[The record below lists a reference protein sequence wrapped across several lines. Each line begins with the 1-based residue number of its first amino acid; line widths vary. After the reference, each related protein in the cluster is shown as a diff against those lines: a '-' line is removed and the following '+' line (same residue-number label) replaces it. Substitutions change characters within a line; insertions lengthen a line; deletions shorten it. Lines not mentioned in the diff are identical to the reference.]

1 MATNVN
7 AFTKEINPK
16 GAANNQ
22 IGDGVNQSSPTWVLT
37 FVRWQFVDTLRTPT
51 STPDLVRTP
60 LVVESDCVSVSTTMS
75 KGSLTPSM
83 QATLMMTDLNYET
96 DLHPGDFVFV
106 NMLNWEVD
114 ARRVA
119 NQARLNQPI
128 NGVDDGFKGFYKVQ
142 SVRKAYM
149 VDPGSG
155 TKTVVFKI
163 TGFAFTEFNN
173 TIYFNPNLV
182 NAKSLQNQALFI
194 SDVGAFWSANITRT
208 GKPPIQDV
216 IAFLIM
222 NFIGAG
228 ASKKSRK
235 VGGQT
240 ISPNV
245 HFLVPTLVGR
255 LLGVV
260 DPDIG
265 QTNNENKY
273 KTTQAA
279 KDIYNYL
286 FGIQQYATGSST
298 SMLNVGMNPSNI
310 KPQQEYPGFYYT
322 NIPCGGLSLLKPEFW
337 NQVKLWSIMG
347 QYTNAPLNEMYT
359 CFRVAPTVERVMP
372 TLVFRQIPFTNEDF
386 EVQTFGTQ
394 DNQARNI
401 QVTKFLSLP
410 RWKVSADLI
419 QELDIGRDEAA
430 RINFVQFYAKS
441 NFNDK
446 GVEISGETAKRNY
459 VFDNEDIKRNG
470 LRPYIAQNQF
480 DDSPDNLV
488 YAAPVWARIIGDALI
503 GGHLKMNGT
512 ITCVGITEPIAV
524 GDNLEFDN
532 VVYHIEQVSHTCA
545 IAPGSGVKSFRTTIS
560 LSSGIS
566 VTSSAKGTAYAEM
579 NYSTAAADRQ
589 NDFVNNQILPGIAES
604 QDITGRPT
612 DLDKPQPV
620 NSPFPQPFVNAQN
633 KNKRK

>member
-1 MATNVN
+1 MSNVN
-7 AFTKEINPK
+7 AFTKEINAK
-16 GAANNQ
+16 GAANDKL
-22 IGDGVNQSSPTWVLT
+22 GDGVNQSSPAWVLT

-51 STPDLVRTP
+51 GAPNQVRSP
-60 LVVESDCVSVSTTMS
+60 MVVENDCISLSTTMS
-75 KGSLTPSM
+75 KGTLTPSM
-83 QATLMMTDLNYET
+83 QATLLMTDLNYET
-96 DLHPGDFVFV
+96 EIHPGDFVFV

-119 NQARLNQPI
+119 DKARLNQPI
-128 NGVDDGFKGFYKVQ
+128 NEVEDGFKGFYKIQ
-142 SVRKAYM
+142 SVRKTYII
-149 VDPGSG
+149 DPVTGAKSLG
-155 TKTVVFKI
+155 FKI

-182 NAKSLQNQALFI
+182 NQKSLANQALFI

-222 NFIGAG
+222 NFIGSG

-255 LLGVV
+255 LLGVI

-265 QTNNENKY
+265 QTDNAHKY

-279 KDIYNYL
+279 KDIYLYL

-310 KPQQEYPGFYYT
+310 RPQQEYPGFFYT

-337 NQVKLWSIMG
+337 NQVKLWSIMN

-359 CFRVAPTVERVMP
+359 CFRIAPTGGRIMP

-386 EVQTFGTQ
+386 EVQKFGTQ
-394 DNQARNI
+394 DSQARSI
-401 QVTKFLSLP
+401 HVTKFLSLP
-410 RWKVSADLI
+410 RWKISADLI
-419 QELDIGRDEAA
+419 QDLDIGRDEAA

-446 GVEISGETAKRNY
+446 GIEISGETAKRNY

-488 YAAPVWARIIGDALI
+488 FAAPVWARIIGDALI
-503 GGHLKMNGT
+503 GGHLKMNGSLT
-512 ITCVGITEPIAV
+512 SVGIVEPIAV

-532 VVYHIEQVSHTCA
+532 TVYHIEQVTHACA
-545 IAPGSGVKSFRTTIS
+545 ISVGPAIKSFRTIVS

-566 VTSSAKGTAYAEM
+566 VNSSAKGTAYSEM
-579 NYSTAAADRQ
+579 TFADAAADRK
-589 NDFVNNQILPGIAES
+589 NDFNNNQILPGVSDS
-604 QDITGRPT
+604 QDITGRPNS
-612 DLDKPQPV
+612 LDQPTTTG
-620 NSPFPQPFVNAQN
+620 SPFPQPFVKSQN